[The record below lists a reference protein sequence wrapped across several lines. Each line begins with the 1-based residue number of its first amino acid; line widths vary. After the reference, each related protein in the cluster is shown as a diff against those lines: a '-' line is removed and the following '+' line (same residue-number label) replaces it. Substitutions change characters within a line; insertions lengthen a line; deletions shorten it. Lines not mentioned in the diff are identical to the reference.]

1 MTKSITVKIV
11 NVYGNERIYPVCDIA
26 HSFSFI
32 ANTKTLSRAD
42 IKHIKD
48 IGFEI
53 VVEGP
58 TLQESKM
65 TYNYIVW
72 VGGVDDYYTDL
83 NQAIQHFEEWIE
95 KGYEDVI
102 LQEIKTNKILRRA
115 R

>member
-1 MTKSITVKIV
+1 
-11 NVYGNERIYPVCDIA
+11 
-26 HSFSFI
+26 
-32 ANTKTLSRAD
+32 
-42 IKHIKD
+42 
-48 IGFEI
+48 
-53 VVEGP
+53 
-58 TLQESKM
+58 M

-115 R
+115 K